1 MKSLLKISLFAITVV
16 IIGCSYLWF
25 VPPLLEKQFNHV
37 EAHPAWPVSAK
48 AQALHDTLTVGD
60 WHSDALLWRRSLNQ
74 QSDYGHVDVPRL
86 QTGNVAI
93 QMFTTVTKSPEGQ
106 NYEKN
111 SSDAG
116 DNITL
121 LALAQAW
128 PPRTWNSLSER
139 ALYQAGRL
147 HEFAAEA
154 PEQLKVVTTATEL
167 KWVLQQRAEGKK
179 IVAGLIGTEGS
190 HALDGKLENVQ
201 RLYDAGFR
209 MMSLQH
215 FFDNKLGGSLHG
227 TSGAGLSE
235 FGQQVVKRINQLNI
249 VLDVSHSSEQV
260 VKDVLALS
268 DSPIVVSHTGLQGHC
283 DSARNISD
291 SLMQAIA
298 TKGGLIAL
306 GYWDGAMCE
315 ITPKNIA
322 AAIVY
327 GIELVGAEH
336 ISLGS
341 DFDGSVSTVFDT
353 SELAAITHELVE
365 AGVSDDN
372 IRKVM
377 GANMVNFLL
386 TQLPQG

>member
-1 MKSLLKISLFAITVV
+1 MKSILKVCLFALTIV
-16 IIGCSYLWF
+16 IICCSYLWL
-25 VPPLLEKQFNHV
+25 VPPLLEKQLNHV
-37 EAHPAWPVSAK
+37 QDHAAWPVSDK
-48 AQALHDTLTVGD
+48 AQALHNTLIVGD
-60 WHSDALLWRRSLNQ
+60 WHSDALLWRRSLNK

-93 QMFTTVTKSPEGQ
+93 QMFTTVTKSPKGQ

-111 SSDAG
+111 STDAS

-139 ALYQAGRL
+139 ALYQAERL
-147 HEFAAEA
+147 HQFAADA
-154 PEQLKVVTTATEL
+154 PEQLKVVTSAKEL
-167 KWVLQQRAEGKK
+167 EWVLQQRAQGKK
-179 IVAGLIGTEGS
+179 LVAGLIGTEGS

-227 TSGAGLSE
+227 TSGAGLTE
-235 FGQQVVKRINQLNI
+235 FGRQVVKRINQLNI

-260 VKDVLALS
+260 VKDALALS
-268 DSPIVVSHTGLQGHC
+268 DAPIVVSHTGLQGHC
-283 DSARNISD
+283 DSVRNISD

-298 TKGGLIAL
+298 AKGGLIAL

-315 ITPKNIA
+315 ISPKNIA

-327 GIELVGAEH
+327 GIGLVGAEH

-365 AGVSDDN
+365 AGVNNDD

-377 GANMVNFLL
+377 GGNMVAFLL
-386 TQLPQG
+386 SQLP